1 MAVPFRRT
9 SKTAKRLR
17 RSHFH
22 LAVTGLNT
30 CPHCGTMIRSHHV
43 CPSCGYYDGKAVVSI
58 PEVAAK
64 APEKKVTKKP
74 VVKAEKTVAAPQ
86 TEVKATKKAAAT
98 KKVATNRIGNRGE

>member
-22 LAVTGLNT
+22 LAVSGLNT

-43 CPSCGYYDGKAVVSI
+43 CPNCGYYDGKAVVSV
-58 PEVAAK
+58 PEVAPK
-64 APEKKVTKKP
+64 AVEKKVTKKP
-74 VVKAEKTVAAPQ
+74 VVKAEKAVAAPQ
-86 TEVKATKKAAAT
+86 AEVKATKKAAAT
-98 KKVATNRIGNRGE
+98 KKVTANRIGNRGE

>member
-43 CPSCGYYDGKAVVSI
+43 CPSCGYYDGEAVVSI